1 MSIANLSMNPL
12 EVSRAFTWRIPGN
25 RLYTF
30 TRFIKRAVGLSP
42 LEVRKKEGM

>member
-1 MSIANLSMNPL
+1 MNPL
-12 EVSRAFTWRIPGN
+12 EESRAFIWRVSGN

-42 LEVRKKEGM
+42 LEVQKKEGM